1 MRVALTAL
9 LSLLALAPAA
19 HAYTPTERVGYA
31 DGPDGRYL
39 LDQGWSTSRAR
50 SGPFHPVRV
59 PNAFNARR
67 LNERGERGW
76 TQWYRERFTLPAAAG
91 ASAWRIRFES
101 VSVHADVWLNGRKIG
116 AHTGAHLPFEL
127 AAGGIR
133 AGSNELLVK
142 VNGHARRDDIPPAG
156 RERGWWNYGGILREV
171 YLRKV
176 GSLDLGDPQITTT
189 IGNPAQVTFK
199 AQVRNTTDV
208 TLPANFAVSV
218 TGPNG
223 FTTSVPVAASADPG
237 ALTTVETTF
246 PVPDPQ
252 LWTPAT
258 PSLYT
263 LKAAFPGGQTT
274 TIHFGIRQ
282 WSKAANGRPLL
293 NGRPL
298 SLRGASFHEDVLGRG
313 AGLTAQDEDT
323 IAAQLHALGASFS
336 RQHYPPSPRLLEAF
350 DRLGI
355 VFWEQIPVWR
365 LKGKD
370 LKPAL
375 RKTILDRLRRTVL
388 RDRNHASVM
397 TWSVANEIVRGGAA
411 ERTYLAQAKALVR
424 RLDPTRFVA
433 VDQTVTP
440 RSTLPSFFKKLDALG
455 ISEYV
460 GWYGNDSL
468 SHVRPLL
475 DRVHR
480 QLPGVALFLSEF
492 GAEANRSGPAR
503 AKGTYAF
510 QSRWLDRQLTAVDN
524 TPFLGGAIVWLLRD
538 YAVRP
543 GWAGGN
549 PRPSPP
555 FSRKGLLN
563 RSGSRKPAWRVVRRH
578 FLSVPPLGDQ
588 QQP

>member
-9 LSLLALAPAA
+9 VSLLLLAPAA
-19 HAYTPTERVGYA
+19 DAYTPTERANYT

-50 SGPFHPVRV
+50 GGSFHPVRV

-67 LNERGERGW
+67 LNLRSERGW
-76 TQWYRERFTLPAAAG
+76 TQWYRERFTLPSAAG
-91 ASAWRIRFES
+91 ATAWRIRFES

-116 AHTGAHLPFEL
+116 THTGAHLPFEL
-127 AAGGIR
+127 VARGIHAG
-133 AGSNELLVK
+133 ANELLVK

-176 GSLDLGDPQITTT
+176 SELDLGDPQITTT
-189 IGNPAQVTFK
+189 IGDPAQVTFK
-199 AQVRNTTDV
+199 AQVRNTSAG
-208 TLPANFAVSV
+208 TLPADLVLSV
-218 TGPNG
+218 TGPSG
-223 FTTSVPVAASADPG
+223 FSTSLPVAGGDVALG
-237 ALTTVETTF
+237 ALASVSATF
-246 PVPDPQ
+246 SIANPQ
-252 LWTPAT
+252 LWTPET
-258 PSLYT
+258 PNLYE
-263 LKAAFPGGQTT
+263 LKATFPGGQTT
-274 TIHFGIRQ
+274 TIHFGVRQ
-282 WSKAANGRPLL
+282 WTKAADGRPLL

-298 SLRGASFHEDVLGRG
+298 SLRGASFHEDALGRG

-323 IAAQLHALGASFS
+323 IAGELHALGASFS

-375 RKTILDRLRRTVL
+375 RRTILDRLRQTIL

-397 TWSVANEIVRGGAA
+397 TWSVGNEIVRGGAA
-411 ERTYLAQAKALVR
+411 ERTYLQQAKALVR
-424 RLDPTRFVA
+424 RLDPTRFFA

-440 RSTLPSFFKKLDALG
+440 RSTVPSFFKKLDALG

-480 QLPGVALFLSEF
+480 QLPGVALFLTEF
-492 GAEANRSGPAR
+492 GAEANRAGPAGT
-503 AKGTYAF
+503 KGTYAF
-510 QSRWLDRQLTAVDN
+510 QSHWLDRQLTAADN

-543 GWAGGN
+543 GWSGGN

-563 RSGSRKPAWRVVRRH
+563 RNGSRKAAWSVVHRH
-578 FLSVPPLGDQ
+578 FAAVPPLGG
-588 QQP
+588 